1 MLLQNP
7 NFSATEGMLEDH
19 ASFDAV
25 AEAFDPNIIV
35 HLAAQAGVRHSLENP
50 RAYLDSNVI
59 GAFNVMEAAR
69 RLRVD
74 HLLMASTSS
83 VYGANT
89 EMPFTETEKADT
101 QLTIYAATKKANESM
116 AHSYAHLWN
125 LPITMLRF
133 FTVYGAWGRPDL
145 ALYKFVAAMIEGRP
159 IDIYNHGDMYRD
171 FTYVDDLVCGIRHL
185 IDAVPVRPDSADD
198 IVEGDSL
205 SPVSP
210 YRIVNIGNSER
221 VKLLDFINAIE
232 AELGIKAK
240 RNYMPMQKG
249 DVEATWRMPAFG
261 KIDRYQPQTNVR
273 TGVASFVSWFREYYR
288 HDH

>member
-1 MLLQNP
+1 MRKKTSLLKRVDRKEKNLEQRKVLITGTAGFIGFHLANLLLAEGFRVHGYDGITDYYDVNLKRRRHGMLLQNP

-89 EMPFTETEKADT
+89 EMPFTETEGR
-101 QLTIYAATKKANESM
+101 YP
-116 AHSYAHLWN
+116 AH
-125 LPITMLRF
+125 
-133 FTVYGAWGRPDL
+133 DL
-145 ALYKFVAAMIEGRP
+145 CCDEKSKRK
-159 IDIYNHGDMYRD
+159 HGT
-171 FTYVDDLVCGIRHL
+171 FLC
-185 IDAVPVRPDSADD
+185 
-198 IVEGDSL
+198 
-205 SPVSP
+205 SPVEP
-210 YRIVNIGNSER
+210 A
-221 VKLLDFINAIE
+221 DH
-232 AELGIKAK
+232 
-240 RNYMPMQKG
+240 
-249 DVEATWRMPAFG
+249 DVPLFYSLWCVGAP
-261 KIDRYQPQTNVR
+261 
-273 TGVASFVSWFREYYR
+273 
-288 HDH
+288 